1 MDIVQASCSCD
12 VLIIIHA
19 ILPDVVVGYS
29 YRIRIVVLRI
39 DGVFFKE
46 IEARVRIEVS
56 NVIVHI

>member
-1 MDIVQASCSCD
+1 MDKVQASCSCD

-39 DGVFFKE
+39 DGVFLRGLKQGFVLK
-46 IEARVRIEVS
+46 
-56 NVIVHI
+56 